1 MLILNV
7 IDASCYW
14 VRILDHRPTDANQTS
29 SQIADS
35 TEFLE
40 LTMAVSGWYA
50 DPNHRV
56 KQELVDVGD
65 LCAVKLENSNSF
77 HRYSTTRNMTS
88 TEKNNDFKYQKQANQ
103 TLCSVRFV
111 GYQLE
116 VYEGKLTSVANLE
129 KLFQIHR
136 GSYTCKLPLL
146 TLSSCLPTQLNSFFQ
161 K

>member
-14 VRILDHRPTDANQTS
+14 VRILEHKPTDRNQTS

-56 KQELVDVGD
+56 KQELIVVGD
-65 LCAVKLENSNSF
+65 LCCVKLENSNSF
-77 HRYSTTRNMTS
+77 HRYSTRNMQVLPMQSYLLVCALDCRS
-88 TEKNNDFKYQKQANQ
+88 TDLSSNHGLSCNVVF
-103 TLCSVRFV
+103 L
-111 GYQLE
+111 
-116 VYEGKLTSVANLE
+116 GK
-129 KLFQIHR
+129 I
-136 GSYTCKLPLL
+136 LL
-146 TLSSCLPTQLNSFFQ
+146 TLVVLFPPKEHNKMLG
-161 K
+161 